1 MKMEKCREK
10 KRVVASPDR
19 LWAGLLN
26 LEVLILDD
34 KLTHYMNI
42 DRDRLRE
49 GAVSEKELLE
59 ASTEMLKRW
68 FIYFCNEEE
77 NKTQKYRLKKGK
89 TAGKK
94 EIEQE
99 YRSFIDKLFSV
110 LFENREY
117 VLETFKEG

>member
-1 MKMEKCREK
+1 
-10 KRVVASPDR
+10 
-19 LWAGLLN
+19 
-26 LEVLILDD
+26 
-34 KLTHYMNI
+34 MNI

-59 ASTEMLKRW
+59 ARTEMLKRW

-117 VLETFKEG
+117 VLETFKEGKK

>member
-1 MKMEKCREK
+1 M
-10 KRVVASPDR
+10 
-19 LWAGLLN
+19 
-26 LEVLILDD
+26 
-34 KLTHYMNI
+34 
-42 DRDRLRE
+42 
-49 GAVSEKELLE
+49 
-59 ASTEMLKRW
+59 
-68 FIYFCNEEE
+68 
-77 NKTQKYRLKKGK
+77 KKGK